1 MVGLIKYDLQQRD
14 FMQWGEK
21 IASCIYNKEELLSLS
36 FSTTDPNLH
45 SNLLQ
50 LQLYRYAFFFAF
62 ILSDSLLFQTY
73 FSTLNKPKLVRL
85 SPDLN
90 EENRIS
96 FYFPPHPIML
106 ALQVS
111 ETQFRDW
118 FYPSLLLLLLLFFL
132 AAIGHSFGEKV
143 FYEFNCISP
152 PRKNLVWETSFI
164 LRHNHLAVNDHNF
177 CSKKNKKKKYVDK
190 LNGRINCWWLLNL
203 FVETLSLQTGYLKGL
218 KTILNYVVF
227 SVLILEM
234 RLWV

>member
-1 MVGLIKYDLQQRD
+1 MISNNVISCNGGRKSPHVYIIKRNC
-14 FMQWGEK
+14 FP
-21 IASCIYNKEELLSLS
+21 SLS
-36 FSTTDPNLH
+36 QPPTPISTAICCNCSSTGML
-45 SNLLQ
+45 
-50 LQLYRYAFFFAF
+50 FFFSF
-62 ILSDSLLFQTY
+62 FFLVLILSDSLLFQTY
-73 FSTLNKPKLVRL
+73 FSSLNKPKLVRL

-118 FYPSLLLLLLLFFL
+118 FYPSLLLLLLLYFL

-164 LRHNHLAVNDHNF
+164 LRHNHLTVNDHNF
-177 CSKKNKKKKYVDK
+177 CSKKNKKKIY
-190 LNGRINCWWLLNL
+190 
-203 FVETLSLQTGYLKGL
+203 
-218 KTILNYVVF
+218 
-227 SVLILEM
+227 M
-234 RLWV
+234 